1 MFIAENVTRD
11 STIRPLGGEGIPN
24 ASAYICAR
32 FNLNREATP
41 NKMPVAF
48 PRVSSSLHEEF
59 T

>member
-11 STIRPLGGEGIPN
+11 STIRPPGGEDILN

-32 FNLNREATP
+32 FNLNRQATP

-48 PRVSSSLHEEF
+48 PRDSSSLREKF